1 MILRVAL
8 RYLFAKKSHKVV
20 NVISFISMAGVAV
33 ATMAI
38 VVVLSVFN
46 GFSDLARRHLSL
58 IDPDIKVVPVGAKV
72 MRGDSIVE
80 VVEGISGVAAA
91 MPILQERALL
101 ATATSQMPIIVKGID
116 SERVDRVIAIDS
128 IIIDGIYSS
137 ENGLPDSV
145 AGVQLSTGVAISTG
159 LRPSPYSVADIYMPR
174 RLGRINPANPAAAY
188 RSLAVAVTGVFQ
200 VDQPEYDAEYVF
212 APLNEVR
219 RMLEYYDG
227 EASAVEVK
235 VARGVSIADVVGRLK
250 EVLGPNFAVLDRD
263 HQQAET
269 FRMISVEK
277 WVTFLML
284 AFILL
289 IASFNIVSTLSLMVI
304 EKRDNMTTLR
314 ALGASK
320 KMVDGIFVA
329 EGWLITAVGGIMG
342 VLFGVV
348 LSLVQ
353 QHFGIVKLG
362 ADPTTLTIDVYPVI
376 LSWTDVAMVFGTV
389 FVVGFVVA
397 QISRVFT
404 RKID

>member
-1 MILRVAL
+1 
-8 RYLFAKKSHKVV
+8 
-20 NVISFISMAGVAV
+20 MAGVAV